1 MKSKKIPYSLFI
13 FIILLAGCED
23 RTYHHVGLEFA
34 KEYERI
40 YQKTGCEKIW
50 FSQNSKGISISIFSF
65 CENSIPFVS
74 QQAYLLHKK
83 YHITIH
89 VELFKQSREEYVETF
104 LKPKPAIEFIFR

>member
-23 RTYHHVGLEFA
+23 RTYHHVGFEFA

-50 FSQNSKGISISIFSF
+50 FSQNSEGISISIFSF
-65 CENSIPFVS
+65 IAN
-74 QQAYLLHKK
+74 K
-83 YHITIH
+83 
-89 VELFKQSREEYVETF
+89 
-104 LKPKPAIEFIFR
+104 